1 MAKSAEIK
9 YKLQQAEKTK
19 ILALPN
25 LNLFKLPEGVLALPL
40 VRLDLSRNSL
50 NSLPPGIGR
59 LVLLQQLWVNDNP
72 LTDLPEELCTCIQLR
87 VVDASNTLIRAIR
100 RDLSLLTH
108 LVELNLDGCPLKP
121 SLAEVYRGG
130 MVAVVTHL
138 RRKYDRKMYKNQ
150 LFQKLRETMY
160 PEADPVAVMNT
171 TCQVFDALKDVDSV
185 ALKLF
190 LHNTTRV
197 FPEKLAFVDT
207 ATIRGKLDG
216 IQEEMSRKAEM
227 SKLKLKLKAR
237 YPTESAE
244 QIHALSDMLT
254 LSFTPQEVQ
263 TIFKEKLLAKEL
275 ATVNEPLLRGA
286 LDRFSQTVSE
296 ELTILENKLA
306 NKLQNVYAG
315 VMKWEQAQVLAG
327 QVTSEVRSPRLVR
340 HLIMKTVKYLPEDR
354 TVLPD
359 AAEMVAKLQTL
370 GQTLAS

>member
-1 MAKSAEIK
+1 MEKSAELK

-25 LNLFKLPEGVLALPL
+25 FNLFKLPESALALPL

-50 NSLPPGIGR
+50 SALPPSIGR

-72 LTDLPEELCTCIQLR
+72 LTDLPEGLSACIQLR

-130 MVAVVTHL
+130 MVAVVTDL
-138 RRKYDRKMYKNQ
+138 RRKYDRKLYKNQ

-171 TCQVFDALKDVDSV
+171 TCQVFDALKEVDSA

-216 IQEEMSRKAEM
+216 IQEEMNRKAEM

-244 QIHALSDMLT
+244 QIHVLSDLLT
-254 LSFTPQEVQ
+254 ASFTQQEVQ

-275 ATVNEPLLRGA
+275 AAVNESVLRGA
-286 LDRFSQTVSE
+286 LDRFSQTISE
-296 ELTILENKLA
+296 ELNILENKLA
-306 NKLQNVYAG
+306 NKLQNLYGG
-315 VMKWEQAQVLAG
+315 VMKWEQAQALAQ
-327 QVTSEVRSPRLVR
+327 QVTAEVHSPRLVR
-340 HLIMKTVKYLPEDR
+340 HLIMKTGKYLPEDR
-354 TVLPD
+354 TVLPE
-359 AAEMVAKLQTL
+359 AAEVVARLQTL
-370 GQTLAS
+370 GQTLVS

>member
-72 LTDLPEELCTCIQLR
+72 LIDLPEELCTCIQLR

-138 RRKYDRKMYKNQ
+138 RRKYDRKIYKNQ

-340 HLIMKTVKYLPEDR
+340 HLILKTGKYLPEDR